1 MTIPSNREVL
11 DDGSGQ
17 GSRVRGVA
25 QQVINPAGTTRL
37 LLVGESGAL
46 CIFGNAAG
54 QIFNLPVISASK
66 NVGMYFDF
74 GVTITGTSNSYT
86 LNTGSGANFIGG
98 GIFAAST
105 TAGDGDFFP
114 ATIASTVAMTLDA
127 DVDGRLLG
135 ACFRLTAI
143 STTEWYCGG
152 FTVSTPAAL
161 TPWS

>member
-1 MTIPSNREVL
+1 MAIVTVREQL
-11 DDGSGQ
+11 DHGSSE
-17 GSRVRGVA
+17 GSRWRGA
-25 QQVINPAGTTRL
+25 AIQVINGAGTTRQ

-54 QIFNLPVISASK
+54 QIYTLPAIGT
-66 NVGMYFDF
+66 NDVGMWFDF
-74 GVTITGTSNSYT
+74 GSTISSTSNSYT
-86 LNTGSGANFIGG
+86 INTGSAANFIGG
-98 GIFAAST
+98 GIFASST
-105 TAGDGDFFP
+105 TPGDGDFFP

-135 ACFRLTAI
+135 ACFTYTAV

-152 FTVSTPAAL
+152 FTVSVPTAL

>member
-1 MTIPSNREVL
+1 MTIPSNREII
-11 DDGSGQ
+11 DDGSGS
-17 GSRVRGVA
+17 GCRWRGVA
-25 QQVINPAGTTRL
+25 QEVINPAGTTKQ

-54 QIFNLPVISASK
+54 QIFTLPVIGA
-66 NVGMYFDF
+66 NDVGMWFDF
-74 GVTITGTSNSYT
+74 GSTISSTSNSYT
-86 LNTGSGANFIGG
+86 INTGSAANFIGG
-98 GIFAAST
+98 GIFASST
-105 TAGDGDFFP
+105 TPGDGDFFP

-135 ACFRLTAI
+135 ACFTMTAV

-152 FTVSTPAAL
+152 FTVSVPVAL